1 MMLAD
6 IKKCNVFAH
15 LCRIDPSGSTNF
27 YEGLKAG
34 WPDGGGDG
42 RGWRFTRSLLVHI
55 HGLTLHGLKWFF
67 GFELPPLYAPPTN
80 TPGL

>member
-34 WPDGGGDG
+34 WPDGGGMG
-42 RGWRFTRSLLVHI
+42 GGGGLQGVCWFTFMGSRCM
-55 HGLTLHGLKWFF
+55 G
-67 GFELPPLYAPPTN
+67 
-80 TPGL
+80 